1 MKLGQ
6 VTKLDKK
13 NKTTTEKVDD
23 DIMSKN
29 CDAIVIFPIYGQFG
43 ASREPDSGH
52 ILIFS
57 LIVNFYLTKTTN
69 RTKTSLTQ
77 LAQYCFE

>member
-13 NKTTTEKVDD
+13 NKTTAEKVDD
-23 DIMSKN
+23 DVMSKN

-43 ASREPDSGH
+43 ASREPDSGR

-57 LIVNFYLTKTTN
+57 LIVNLQKLQTELKH
-69 RTKTSLTQ
+69 L
-77 LAQYCFE
+77 

>member
-1 MKLGQ
+1 MKLGE

-13 NKTTTEKVDD
+13 NKTTAEKVDD

-29 CDAIVIFPIYGQFG
+29 CDAIVIFPNYGQFG
-43 ASREPDSGH
+43 ASREPDSGR

>member
-43 ASREPDSGH
+43 ASREPDSGR

-57 LIVNFYLTKTTN
+57 LIVNFYLTKNTN

>member
-13 NKTTTEKVDD
+13 NKTTAEKVDD

-43 ASREPDSGH
+43 ASREPDSGR

-57 LIVNFYLTKTTN
+57 LIVNFYLTKTTD